1 MVENSEI
8 PHLRD
13 TVEELRYSES
23 KVVSFYEEIHEYHVH
38 ITQLHMHM
46 YKDSYMYMYNMHVH
60 VHVYMYALVHV
71 YVNII
76 LHFFSFRKTTNQ

>member
-23 KVVSFYEEIHEYHVH
+23 KVVSFYEEMLKFIS
-38 ITQLHMHM
+38 TT
-46 YKDSYMYMYNMHVH
+46 YMYVH
-60 VHVYMYALVHV
+60 NYIQVPYFLV
-71 YVNII
+71 
-76 LHFFSFRKTTNQ
+76 

>member
-23 KVVSFYEEIHEYHVH
+23 KVVSFYEGMLKFISTMYTTTHAHV
-38 ITQLHMHM
+38 QC
-46 YKDSYMYMYNMHVH
+46 
-60 VHVYMYALVHV
+60 A
-71 YVNII
+71 
-76 LHFFSFRKTTNQ
+76 